1 MSRRHLAILLTVSG
15 LTLGGFAFPSY
26 GQETCQLLG
35 SAVIVGVNSVR
46 TGTDVAISGDVV
58 VNSALAGRER
68 FFKEHAAQAG
78 CPEGHR
84 ADRAV
89 GGRGWTPRPPQPD
102 G

>member
-58 VNSALAGRER
+58 VNSALAGPTLGTGFSLYLDRR
-68 FFKEHAAQAG
+68 TSITGAIK
-78 CPEGHR
+78 
-84 ADRAV
+84 ADRIRIFSQA
-89 GGRGWTPRPPQPD
+89 TI
-102 G
+102 